1 MTGITGHSI
10 IMSPNIS
17 YYELGFQTKHVK
29 LAVKIP
35 DLRSSKIQL
44 KKTMKKP
51 KTMMRNR
58 RRRREHELVDTTS
71 LSSINID
78 WNKEFEEKYAELLV
92 KTYRKKMED
101 KEVKMEKYQEDVQSV
116 SMIPQTS
123 LLMGDN
129 SINLSFNNNKEKVER
144 RKEKMDDTLADHQ
157 EQRNLLTAK
166 KLPSR
171 RNLKYSYHVLK
182 RRVSFKK

>member
-1 MTGITGHSI
+1 
-10 IMSPNIS
+10 MSPNIS

-58 RRRREHELVDTTS
+58 RRRRRELVDTTS

-101 KEVKMEKYQEDVQSV
+101 KAVKMEKYQEDVQSV

-123 LLMGDN
+123 LLSLCDN
-129 SINLSFNNNKEKVER
+129 SISLNNNNNKEKVESK
-144 RKEKMDDTLADHQ
+144 KEKMDETLADAQ

-166 KLPSR
+166 KLSSR
-171 RNLKYSYHVLK
+171 RNLKYSYHALK
-182 RRVSFKK
+182 RRVSFRK